1 MKKLYAAYGSN
12 LNLVQMKHRCPTAR
26 LIGTGL
32 LNDYELQFRGQPDHS
47 FATVEPKK
55 GGSVPVGLWE
65 IRSEDED
72 RLDLY
77 EGFPLHYSKQQV
89 PVSVNGIEITAMLYR
104 MTPGHAFGR
113 PSTGYYHT
121 VRQGYLDCSLD
132 VRILNRAV
140 ERSAM
145 EYDRLQDHRMA
156 NPEEKEEELQWKT
169 DM

>member
-1 MKKLYAAYGSN
+1 MNKRFYVAYGSN

-26 LIGTGL
+26 LIGTGV

-77 EGFPLHYSKQQV
+77 EGFRYCQV
-89 PVSVNGIEITAMLYR
+89 FFANL
-104 MTPGHAFGR
+104 
-113 PSTGYYHT
+113 
-121 VRQGYLDCSLD
+121 SL
-132 VRILNRAV
+132 I
-140 ERSAM
+140 
-145 EYDRLQDHRMA
+145 
-156 NPEEKEEELQWKT
+156 K
-169 DM
+169 